1 MGRDRNDRG
10 RYADGIDPETVM
22 DVFDARDDAARPV
35 TASDVVDELGIAR
48 RTAHN
53 KLNALVERG
62 TLDTRKI
69 GARGRVWWIPDRGD
83 ADTFDAE
90 ELHGD
95 PSTTLADESGESDA
109 RADAVDG
116 ATDGPADPPADTHG
130 ADAAAEEDALDAVL
144 ADLPGTVDPADA
156 RETIHTAREYL
167 REAGPASK
175 ATIVREIMPTHPLGY
190 DPDAALAKIDAGDRY
205 RGAWWRRVVKPG
217 LEALPDVSKPPAGAS
232 EWKATEGDA

>member
-116 ATDGPADPPADTHG
+116 ATDGPADSPADAHG

-144 ADLPGTVDPADA
+144 ADLPSTVDPADA

-175 ATIVREIMPTHPLGY
+175 ATIVREVMPTHPLGY
-190 DPDAALAKIDAGDRY
+190 DADAALAKIDAGDRY
-205 RGAWWRRVVKPG
+205 RGAWWRRVVKSG
-217 LEALPDVSKPPAGAS
+217 LKLLPDIKAPARG
-232 EWKATEGDA
+232 ATEWRYTGEA

>member
-1 MGRDRNDRG
+1 MGRDRNERG

-35 TASDVVDELGIAR
+35 TASDVVEELGIAR

-69 GARGRVWWIPDRGD
+69 GARGRVWWIPERED

-90 ELHGD
+90 DLRGD
-95 PSTTLADESGESDA
+95 PSTTLADESDDTDA
-109 RADAVDG
+109 RADAVDD
-116 ATDGPADPPADTHG
+116 ATDGPADPPADAHG

-144 ADLPGTVDPADA
+144 ADLPSTVDPDAA
-156 RETIHTAREYL
+156 REAILAAREYL
-167 REAGPASK
+167 RTHGPAPK
-175 ATIVREIMPTHPLGY
+175 AAIVRNVMPDHPLGY
-190 DPDAALAKIDAGDRY
+190 DADAALAKIDAGDRY
-205 RGAWWRRVVKPG
+205 RGSWWRKVVSPG
-217 LEALPDVSKPPAGAS
+217 LDALDDVTKPPEGAS
-232 EWKATEGDA
+232 DWKAVEGDA

>member
-1 MGRDRNDRG
+1 MGRDRNERG

-35 TASDVVDELGIAR
+35 TASDVVEELGIAR

-90 ELHGD
+90 DLRGD
-95 PSTTLADESGESDA
+95 ATTTLADESGESDA
-109 RADAVDG
+109 RADSDAD
-116 ATDGPADPPADTHG
+116 ATDGPADPPADAHG
-130 ADAAAEEDALDAVL
+130 AEEDTARADAAGVLFPQLDLPGSGDNLEGRRDGVRAIYEYLKEHGKGRRSDFKEVVDVEKTGYATFNSFYTNCVDNGGLL
-144 ADLPGTVDPADA
+144 ADLPGVKSPG
-156 RETIHTAREYL
+156 EGGHTY
-167 REAGPASK
+167 
-175 ATIVREIMPTHPLGY
+175 
-190 DPDAALAKIDAGDRY
+190 RY
-205 RGAWWRRVVKPG
+205 EP
-217 LEALPDVSKPPAGAS
+217 
-232 EWKATEGDA
+232 

>member
-22 DVFDARDDAARPV
+22 DVFDAREDAARPV

-83 ADTFDAE
+83 ADTLDAE
-90 ELHGD
+90 ELRGD
-95 PSTTLADESGESDA
+95 PSTTLAGESDESDA
-109 RADAVDG
+109 RADAVDDG
-116 ATDGPADPPADTHG
+116 TDGPADPPADAHG
-130 ADAAAEEDALDAVL
+130 ADGAGEEDALD
-144 ADLPGTVDPADA
+144 
-156 RETIHTAREYL
+156 TARERIEELDLAGSGADYDRRRDAVLKMYQYL
-167 REAGPASK
+167 RERPGERVSKSDFADLLDGDDVGYGGGFASLWANWVK
-175 ATIVREIMPTHPLGY
+175 GS
-190 DPDAALAKIDAGDRY
+190 GDRPNALDTLPGVEL
-205 RGAWWRRVVKPG
+205 RGDDYVFEVDP
-217 LEALPDVSKPPAGAS
+217 
-232 EWKATEGDA
+232 

>member
-22 DVFDARDDAARPV
+22 DVFDARGDTARPV

-83 ADTFDAE
+83 ADTLDAE
-90 ELHGD
+90 ELRGD
-95 PSTTLADESGESDA
+95 PSTTLAGESGESDA
-109 RADAVDG
+109 RADAADN
-116 ATDGPADPPADTHG
+116 ATDGPADPPADAHG
-130 ADAAAEEDALDAVL
+130 ANGAGEEDALDTVDRVAAGWEGTDDQLEARKAAARAVL
-144 ADLPGTVDPADA
+144 EYAREHGTVSKQEAKEQIRPEYPVEGQNA
-156 RETIHTAREYL
+156 RTWYRKTIRPVLNEAAEYDQSARAYRLVDGTEET
-167 REAGPASK
+167 
-175 ATIVREIMPTHPLGY
+175 
-190 DPDAALAKIDAGDRY
+190 
-205 RGAWWRRVVKPG
+205 
-217 LEALPDVSKPPAGAS
+217 
-232 EWKATEGDA
+232 